1 MGGGGVEKLE
11 DYIMCPPRKVKD
23 THMIE
28 LEKCECV
35 SYVITIAYVLN
46 TDREKMGTLE
56 ILLKIDDG
64 VYVFICKVY
73 SYVFKEY
80 TQH

>member
-1 MGGGGVEKLE
+1 MGGGVEKLE

-35 SYVITIAYVLN
+35 LSVLTISPIIN
-46 TDREKMGTLE
+46 IDRGEMVTTR
-56 ILLKIDDG
+56 IIMVIDDG

-73 SYVFKEY
+73 SYVLKEY